1 MVALQDAW
9 SWIPEPVGQRSH
21 KARGP
26 NRRPREFRLRTG
38 QKPISRKGLPA
49 NWLEHD
55 QLLTKVYDANDVI
68 IYFDRDMDRSHT
80 WLNDYVSRLWKYTKQ
95 T

>member
-1 MVALQDAW
+1 MNQ
-9 SWIPEPVGQRSH
+9 
-21 KARGP
+21 
-26 NRRPREFRLRTG
+26 
-38 QKPISRKGLPA
+38 
-49 NWLEHD
+49 LEHD

-68 IYFDRDMDRSHT
+68 IYFDRDMDRSQT